1 MIVSM
6 NTIATLPRWLSG
18 GVLALAMGLL
28 PFGIAYGQDYEAVE
42 RRLGAAVADGE
53 ITLSQAQTMMRALRA
68 TSEDQELEKLKA
80 GIKERLRHHG
90 EELRKQL
97 AAREITKEEM
107 EAKVKAKEH
116 ELRRYYRAAE
126 MKRHRREQEHVEVQ
140 EHEVQDLEQ
149 LKAGIEERLRHN
161 SEKLRKQ
168 LAAGEITKEEMEA
181 KFKAKEHELW
191 RHYREAEMKRHR

>member
-6 NTIATLPRWLSG
+6 NTIAKLPRWLSG

-28 PFGIAYGQDYEAVE
+28 PFGIAYGQDYDAVE

-53 ITLSQAQTMMRALRA
+53 ITLSQAQTMMRALQA

-97 AAREITKEEM
+97 AAGEITKEEM
-107 EAKVKAKEH
+107 EAKFKAKEREMWGH
-116 ELRRYYRAAE
+116 YREAE
-126 MKRHRREQEHVEVQ
+126 MKRHRRKREHGEDR
-140 EHEVQDLEQ
+140 ELEK
-149 LKAGIEERLRHN
+149 LKAGIKERLRHHG
-161 SEKLRKQ
+161 EELRKQ

-181 KFKAKEHELW
+181 KFKAKEREMW
-191 RHYREAEMKRHR
+191 GHYREAEMKRHCRKREH